1 MNCDS
6 ILRLLPLYY
15 YGELT
20 PDEEERVEE
29 HTHGCTACTRELAQ
43 QRALAAALD
52 RRQLMAAPALL
63 EDCRSD
69 LMAAIQGGAPR
80 AARTVKGPWRLF
92 LDAMAASLSSMSSG
106 APSSGIAR
114 LRQPIGALALIAVGF
129 FGARLIPTGAP
140 SGTGPLASS
149 VTSPSDEVYST
160 VRSVQ
165 SDNSGGVAIS
175 LDETR
180 RRLVKGSMNDGNIQR
195 LIMAGV
201 HEDNPAV
208 RVESVDLL
216 RSQSGSTEVRD
227 ALLNVLSQDS
237 NAGVRLKALEG
248 LKPLAGDSEVRKTLR
263 RVLLADDNVAVRM
276 LVIDLLVANR
286 DDNMVGMMQGLVQQ
300 ENNNSVRLKLEKALR
315 DMNAS
320 PGRF

>member
-1 MNCDS
+1 MICDS
-6 ILRLLPLYY
+6 ISKLIPLYY

-29 HTHGCTACTRELAQ
+29 HTHGCPACTRELAR

-52 RRQLMAAPALL
+52 RRQVVAPEILL
-63 EDCRSD
+63 ENCRSD

-80 AARTVKGPWRLF
+80 VEPSLKGAWRLF
-92 LDAMAASLSSMSSG
+92 LDAMRASLSRVLSGVPSG
-106 APSSGIAR
+106 APLRGIAR
-114 LRQPIGALALIAVGF
+114 LRQPLAALALIAIGF
-129 FGARLIPTGAP
+129 FAARLIDTAAP
-140 SGTGPLASS
+140 SAT
-149 VTSPSDEVYST
+149 DDVYST

-165 SDNSGGVAIS
+165 PDHAGGVAIS

-180 RRLVKGSMNDGNIQR
+180 RKVVKGSMNDGNIQR
-195 LIMAGV
+195 LLLAAA

-227 ALLNVLSQDS
+227 ALLNVLSQDP

-248 LKPLAGDSEVRKTLR
+248 LKPLAGDAEVRNTLR

-276 LVIDLLVANR
+276 LVIDLLVAHR
-286 DDNMVGMMQGLVQQ
+286 DDNMVGMMQGLVQK

-320 PGRF
+320 IGTF

>member
-1 MNCDS
+1 MICDS
-6 ILRLLPLYY
+6 ISKLIPLYY

-29 HTHGCTACTRELAQ
+29 HTHGCPACTRELAR

-52 RRQLMAAPALL
+52 RRQIVAPEILL
-63 EDCRSD
+63 ENCRSD

-80 AARTVKGPWRLF
+80 VEPSLKGAWRLF
-92 LDAMAASLSSMSSG
+92 LDAMRASLIRVLSRVPSG
-106 APSSGIAR
+106 APLRGIAR
-114 LRQPIGALALIAVGF
+114 LRQPLAALALVAIGF
-129 FGARLIPTGAP
+129 FAARLIDTAAP
-140 SGTGPLASS
+140 SAT
-149 VTSPSDEVYST
+149 DDVYST

-165 SDNSGGVAIS
+165 PDHAGGVAIS

-180 RRLVKGSMNDGNIQR
+180 RKVVKGSMNDGNIQR
-195 LIMAGV
+195 LLLAAARD
-201 HEDNPAV
+201 DNPAV

-227 ALLNVLSQDS
+227 ALLNVLSQDP

-248 LKPLAGDSEVRKTLR
+248 LKPLAGDAEVRNTLR

-276 LVIDLLVANR
+276 LVIDLLVAHR
-286 DDNMVGMMQGLVQQ
+286 DDNMVGMMQGLVQK

-320 PGRF
+320 IGTF

>member
-1 MNCDS
+1 MSCDS
-6 ILRLLPLYY
+6 VLKLLPLYY

-29 HTHGCTACTRELAQ
+29 HTHECPACTLELAQ

-52 RRQLMAAPALL
+52 RRTIEAAPALL

-80 AARTVKGPWRLF
+80 VAPPVKGPWRLF
-92 LDAMAASLSSMSSG
+92 LDAMAASLSG
-106 APSSGIAR
+106 FAR
-114 LRQPIGALALIAVGF
+114 LRQPVGAVALVAIGF
-129 FGARLIPTGAP
+129 FAARLIPAGAP
-140 SGTGPLASS
+140 SGTGPLSSS
-149 VTSPSDEVYST
+149 VTSPTDEVYST

-165 SDNSGGVAIS
+165 PDNSGGVAIS

-180 RRLVKGSMNDGNIQR
+180 RRVVTGRMNDGNIQR
-195 LIMAGV
+195 LLLAAA

-227 ALLNVLSQDS
+227 ALLNVLSQDT

-248 LKPLAGDSEVRKTLR
+248 LKPLAADSEVRNTLR

-276 LVIDLLVANR
+276 LAIDLLVAQR

>member
-6 ILRLLPLYY
+6 ILKLLPLYY

-29 HTHGCTACTRELAQ
+29 HTHECTACTLELVQ

-52 RRQLMAAPALL
+52 RRKLVAAPALL
-63 EDCRSD
+63 DDCRSD

-80 AARTVKGPWRLF
+80 ATRTMKGPWRLF
-92 LDAMAASLSSMSSG
+92 LDAMAASFTG
-106 APSSGIAR
+106 APLSGIAR
-114 LRQPIGALALIAVGF
+114 LRQPIGALALIAIGF
-129 FGARLIPTGAP
+129 FGARLIHTSAP
-140 SGTGPLASS
+140 SGTGGLLSS
-149 VTSPSDEVYST
+149 VTSPTDEVYST

-165 SDNSGGVAIS
+165 PDNSGGVAIS
-175 LDETR
+175 LDETHR
-180 RRLVKGSMNDGNIQR
+180 RVVTGNMNAPNIQR
-195 LIMAGV
+195 LLLAAA

-227 ALLNVLSQDS
+227 ALLNVVSQDT
-237 NAGVRLKALEG
+237 NFGVRLKALEG
-248 LKPLAGDSEVRKTLR
+248 LKPLAGDSEVRRTLR
-263 RVLLADDNVAVRM
+263 RVLLTDDNVAVRM
-276 LVIDLLVANR
+276 MVIDLLVANR
-286 DDNMVGMMQGLVQQ
+286 DDNMVGMMQGLVQR

>member
-6 ILRLLPLYY
+6 ILQLLPLYY

-20 PDEEERVEE
+20 PEEEEHVEE
-29 HTHGCTACTRELAQ
+29 HTGGCPACTRELAQ

-52 RRQLMAAPALL
+52 QRTLVAAPTLL

-69 LMAAIQGGAPR
+69 LMAAIHGGAPH
-80 AARTVKGPWRLF
+80 AARPVKGPWRLF
-92 LDAMAASLSSMSSG
+92 LDAVTATLSG
-106 APSSGIAR
+106 VPLRGIAR
-114 LRQPIGALALIAVGF
+114 LRQPIGALALLAIGF
-129 FGARLIPTGAP
+129 FAARLIHSPAP
-140 SGTGPLASS
+140 SAAGALAGS
-149 VTSPSDEVYST
+149 VASPTDEVYST

-165 SDNSGGVAIS
+165 PDSSGGVAIA
-175 LDETR
+175 LDETHR
-180 RRLVKGSMNDGNIQR
+180 KVVTGRMNDGNIQR
-195 LIMAGV
+195 LLLAAA

-227 ALLNVLSQDS
+227 ALLNVLSQDT

-248 LKPLAGDSEVRKTLR
+248 LKPLAADSEVRQTLR
-263 RVLLADDNVAVRM
+263 RVLLTDDNVAVRM
-276 LVIDLLVANR
+276 LVIDLLVAHR

>member
-1 MNCDS
+1 MTCDS
-6 ILRLLPLYY
+6 VLKLIPLYY

-29 HTHGCTACTRELAQ
+29 HTHGCPACAREVAR

-52 RRQLMAAPALL
+52 RRQVAAPPVLL
-63 EDCRSD
+63 DDCRSD

-80 AARTVKGPWRLF
+80 VASPVKGAWRLF
-92 LDAMAASLSSMSSG
+92 LDAVAASWSG
-106 APSSGIAR
+106 SGVAR
-114 LRQPIGALALIAVGF
+114 LRQPIGALALIAIGF
-129 FGARLIPTGAP
+129 FAARLVNTAAPSATGALLT
-140 SGTGPLASS
+140 SL
-149 VTSPSDEVYST
+149 TSPTDDVYST

-165 SDNSGGVAIS
+165 PDNSGGVAIS

-180 RRLVKGSMNDGNIQR
+180 RKVVKGRMSDGNIQR
-195 LIMAGV
+195 LLLAAA

-227 ALLNVLSQDS
+227 ALLNVLSQDP

-248 LKPLAGDSEVRKTLR
+248 LKPLAGDSEVRNTLR
-263 RVLLADDNVAVRM
+263 RVLLTDENVAVRM
-276 LVIDLLVANR
+276 LVIDLLVAHR
-286 DDNMVGMMQGLVQQ
+286 DDNMVGMMQGLVQK

-320 PGRF
+320 IGTF

>member
-1 MNCDS
+1 MICDS
-6 ILRLLPLYY
+6 ISKLIPLYY

-29 HTHGCTACTRELAQ
+29 HTHGCPACTRELAR

-52 RRQLMAAPALL
+52 RRQIAAPEILL
-63 EDCRSD
+63 ENCRSD

-80 AARTVKGPWRLF
+80 VEPSLKGAWRLF
-92 LDAMAASLSSMSSG
+92 LDAMRASLSRVLRRVLSGVPSG
-106 APSSGIAR
+106 APLRGIAR
-114 LRQPIGALALIAVGF
+114 LRQPLAALALVAIGF
-129 FGARLIPTGAP
+129 FAARLIDTAAP
-140 SGTGPLASS
+140 SAT
-149 VTSPSDEVYST
+149 DDVYST

-165 SDNSGGVAIS
+165 PDHAGGVAIS

-180 RRLVKGSMNDGNIQR
+180 RKVVKGSMNDGNIQR
-195 LIMAGV
+195 LLLAAA

-227 ALLNVLSQDS
+227 ALLNVLSQDP

-248 LKPLAGDSEVRKTLR
+248 LKPLAGDAEVRNTLR

-276 LVIDLLVANR
+276 LVIDLLVAHR
-286 DDNMVGMMQGLVQQ
+286 DDNMVGMMQGLVQK

-320 PGRF
+320 IGTF

>member
-1 MNCDS
+1 MICDS
-6 ILRLLPLYY
+6 ISKLIPLYY

-29 HTHGCTACTRELAQ
+29 HTHGCPACTRELAR

-52 RRQLMAAPALL
+52 RRQIVAPEILL
-63 EDCRSD
+63 ENCRSD

-80 AARTVKGPWRLF
+80 VEPSLKGAWRLF
-92 LDAMAASLSSMSSG
+92 LDAMRASLSRVLSRVLGGVPSG
-106 APSSGIAR
+106 APLRGIAR
-114 LRQPIGALALIAVGF
+114 LRQPLAALALVAIGF
-129 FGARLIPTGAP
+129 FAARLIDTAAP
-140 SGTGPLASS
+140 SAT
-149 VTSPSDEVYST
+149 DDVYST

-165 SDNSGGVAIS
+165 PDHAGGVAIS

-180 RRLVKGSMNDGNIQR
+180 RKVVKGSMNDGNIQR
-195 LIMAGV
+195 LLLAAA

-227 ALLNVLSQDS
+227 ALLNVLSQDP

-248 LKPLAGDSEVRKTLR
+248 LKPLAGDAEVRNTLR

-276 LVIDLLVANR
+276 LVIDLLVAHR
-286 DDNMVGMMQGLVQQ
+286 DDNMVGMMQGLVQK

-320 PGRF
+320 IGTF

>member
-1 MNCDS
+1 
-6 ILRLLPLYY
+6 
-15 YGELT
+15 
-20 PDEEERVEE
+20 
-29 HTHGCTACTRELAQ
+29 
-43 QRALAAALD
+43 
-52 RRQLMAAPALL
+52 
-63 EDCRSD
+63 
-69 LMAAIQGGAPR
+69 
-80 AARTVKGPWRLF
+80 
-92 LDAMAASLSSMSSG
+92 MAASISG
-106 APSSGIAR
+106 MGR
-114 LRQPIGALALIAVGF
+114 LRQPLGALALIAIGF
-129 FGARLIPTGAP
+129 FAARLINTAAP
-140 SGTGPLASS
+140 SGTGALLSS
-149 VTSPSDEVYST
+149 VTSPTDDVYST

-165 SDNSGGVAIS
+165 PDNSGGVAIS

-180 RRLVKGSMNDGNIQR
+180 RRVVKGSMNDGNIQR
-195 LIMAGV
+195 LLLAAA

-227 ALLNVLSQDS
+227 ALLGVLSQDS

-248 LKPLAGDSEVRKTLR
+248 LKPLAGDSEVRNTLR

>member
-1 MNCDS
+1 MTCDS
-6 ILRLLPLYY
+6 MGKLIPLYY

-29 HTHGCTACTRELAQ
+29 HAHVCAVCTGDLAR

-52 RRQLMAAPALL
+52 RRRMVEPPALL

-69 LMAAIQGGAPR
+69 LAAAIQGGAPR
-80 AARTVKGPWRLF
+80 VAPSVKGAWRLF
-92 LDAMAASLSSMSSG
+92 LDAMAASVGGMG
-106 APSSGIAR
+106 R
-114 LRQPIGALALIAVGF
+114 LRQPLGAMALVAIGF
-129 FGARLIPTGAP
+129 FSARLTNTATP
-140 SGTGPLASS
+140 SSGLSAG
-149 VTSPSDEVYST
+149 DDVYST

-165 SDNSGGVAIS
+165 ADHAGGVAIS

-180 RRLVKGSMNDGNIQR
+180 RKVVKGSMNDGNIQR
-195 LIMAGV
+195 LLLAAA

-227 ALLNVLSQDS
+227 ALLNVVSQDS

-248 LKPLAGDSEVRKTLR
+248 LKPLAADSEVRNTLR

-276 LVIDLLVANR
+276 LAIDLLVAHR
-286 DDNMVGMMQGLVQQ
+286 DDNMVGMMQGMVQK
-300 ENNNSVRLKLEKALR
+300 ENNDTVRLKLEKALR

>member
-1 MNCDS
+1 MICDS
-6 ILRLLPLYY
+6 ISKLIPLYY

-29 HTHGCTACTRELAQ
+29 HTHGCPACTRELAR

-52 RRQLMAAPALL
+52 RRQIVAPEILL
-63 EDCRSD
+63 ENCRSD

-80 AARTVKGPWRLF
+80 VEPSLKGAWRLF
-92 LDAMAASLSSMSSG
+92 LDAMRASLNRVLSRVPSG
-106 APSSGIAR
+106 APLRGIAR
-114 LRQPIGALALIAVGF
+114 LRQPLAALALIAIGF
-129 FGARLIPTGAP
+129 FAARLIDTAAP
-140 SGTGPLASS
+140 SAT
-149 VTSPSDEVYST
+149 DDVYST

-165 SDNSGGVAIS
+165 PDHAGGVAIS

-180 RRLVKGSMNDGNIQR
+180 RKVVKGSMNDGNIQR
-195 LIMAGV
+195 LLLAAA

-227 ALLNVLSQDS
+227 ALLNVLSQDP

-248 LKPLAGDSEVRKTLR
+248 LKPLAGDAEVRNTLR

-276 LVIDLLVANR
+276 LVIDLLVAHR
-286 DDNMVGMMQGLVQQ
+286 DDNMVGMMQGLVQK

-320 PGRF
+320 IGTF